1 MCIKIMEF
9 ELVFLMNKNNSSH
22 NPHKSPLVKPIFFY
36 IVQYMKI
43 SKILLV
49 LLCASCILPSFGQ
62 EKTDT
67 TKDKDLYNF
76 AIPLVDSKAVDTKTD
91 DIKDTKD
98 ASLVA
103 DAETLIRDKLVQKY
117 QVRLDEVIDRL
128 TGRLGT
134 SSASTQR
141 EALGDLKKTMS
152 DRKDLV
158 VARKDLDPMKR
169 DLILA
174 LLDHVIYRIDGII
187 KQSAQMEGEKI
198 KA

>member
-1 MCIKIMEF
+1 
-9 ELVFLMNKNNSSH
+9 
-22 NPHKSPLVKPIFFY
+22 
-36 IVQYMKI
+36 MKI
-43 SKILLV
+43 SKLL
-49 LLCASCILPSFGQ
+49 LIALCATCILPSFGQ
-62 EKTDT
+62 EKAD
-67 TKDKDLYNF
+67 KNKDLYDF
-76 AIPLVDSKAVDTKTD
+76 VVPVVVDTKTD
-91 DIKDTKD
+91 DKDVKKDDKKDQAKETKD
-98 ASLVA
+98 ADLVA
-103 DAETLIRDKLVQKY
+103 DAQTLIRDKLVQKY

-134 SSASTQR
+134 SSATTQR

-158 VARKDLDPMKR
+158 VARKDLDPLKR

-187 KQSAQMEGEKI
+187 KQSAQTETQQP